1 MNMIDKAILAIRKLP
16 PSEQEAIAREL
27 LDRIEADTR
36 WEQLFDDPRSQSLL
50 DAMAQDAL
58 IEDAA
63 GRTTCGDPSDSR
75 R

>member
-1 MNMIDKAILAIRKLP
+1 MNMIDKAIRAIRKLP

-58 IEDAA
+58 L
-63 GRTTCGDPSDSR
+63 
-75 R
+75 